1 VVYLVRRSLLPPP
14 PQPPSAAPATH
25 LTLTWIGTARRVQ
38 LSPSAPPSTPLPQD
52 EFWTSQR
59 CHQCT
64 NFLVDGPK
72 HREKSCGTCG
82 VINRDVNAARNLET
96 VWEWWLAFRTRPPY
110 LTRPPDHVSAKS
122 KTRAKAKAKAQG
134 AAAGTGPAAAAAGA
148 GHQPEA
154 PGPPPAPGP
163 GPGPEAA
170 IGGQPQDQPEA
181 QLEGAAQAA
190 IPEPAA
196 NGTSGRPK
204 RQRLSAS

>member
-1 VVYLVRRSLLPPP
+1 MPLALPAVLNTAQSLPPLP
-14 PQPPSAAPATH
+14 DPHPTH
-25 LTLTWIGTARRVQ
+25 
-38 LSPSAPPSTPLPQD
+38 LPQD

-64 NFLVDGPK
+64 SFIVDGPK

-134 AAAGTGPAAAAAGA
+134 AAAGTGPAAAAAAGA